1 MKPFVSDDQI
11 PGSFFC
17 WMLATSATKRGC
29 TQGLPAAVGRSR
41 FLNRTPGSNRRSFF
55 RRMASRLIRV
65 TNWEGLAEEAGY
77 NAKKLAERC
86 GVSLRQLER
95 FIPRAT
101 GKPPQQWLNYLRQQ
115 KAIGL
120 IASGA
125 SVKETSFR
133 LGYKQSS
140 HFSRAFKRFHGVAP
154 SELPTAD
161 FSSMS
166 L

>member
-1 MKPFVSDDQI
+1 MKPLASDVRLPGHSFVWLLAFPAAMGGCDSPAA
-11 PGSFFC
+11 PGSC
-17 WMLATSATKRGC
+17 RLRHNRAA
-29 TQGLPAAVGRSR
+29 GLD
-41 FLNRTPGSNRRSFF
+41 RRNCF

-65 TNWEGLAEEAGY
+65 HNWEELAEEAGY

-86 GVSLRQLER
+86 GISLRQLER

-115 KAIGL
+115 KAVEL
-120 IASGA
+120 IASGL
-125 SVKETSFR
+125 SVKEASFQ
-133 LGYKQSS
+133 LGYKQLS
-140 HFSRAFKRFHGVAP
+140 HFSREFKRFHGVAP
-154 SELPTAD
+154 SELPAAD